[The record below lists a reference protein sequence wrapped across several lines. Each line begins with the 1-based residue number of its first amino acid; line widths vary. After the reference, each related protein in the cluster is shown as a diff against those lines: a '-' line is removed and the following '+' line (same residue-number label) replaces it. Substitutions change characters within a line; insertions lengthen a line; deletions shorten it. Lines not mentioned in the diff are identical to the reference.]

1 MDPTWVPIM
10 GIIAGIV
17 IPVTISTVSQISK
30 YKIRVEQIKA
40 DALVR
45 AEEVKAKNQLEIE
58 KLIYQNQAAQIPKE
72 NNGDRFNASSDEA
85 HLERSAR
92 NRERI

>member
-1 MDPTWVPIM
+1 MDPTWIPIM

-58 KLIYQNQAAQIPKE
+58 KLFYQNQTAQSSKE
-72 NNGDRFNASSDEA
+72 NNGD
-85 HLERSAR
+85 
-92 NRERI
+92 